1 MAFGKRNIPKTDIF
15 SYNLGLLGEAG
26 VGKTTIIKEMCE
38 KKLGEN
44 GYLFIEC
51 GKEDGA
57 DAINGINYINCPS
70 WNEEYDEINNSV
82 GFINVIDDIIENK
95 EEEYPNL
102 RVVVIDTY
110 DQLRNIAE
118 PEIIRLHNKEHS
130 DKRVK
135 SIKAAFGGYMAGE
148 DMADDLILDKLWELK
163 KVGVN
168 FIIIGHIKQRE
179 IVDAITGDAYTQL
192 TTDMSMRSF
201 NKIKTKLHFLGL
213 AYIDREIVQEK
224 KNKKEVGVVK
234 NETRKITFRDDS
246 YALDSKSR
254 FADIVDEIPFDVD
267 ELISALEDAIMAE
280 VQKNGTKIEDVKKNE
295 EKQKKIADK
304 KAKEYSKKAKENK
317 IDEET
322 NSDLIEQIR
331 ENFAKLDKEQEK
343 EFKVLMKEKGVK
355 NFKPE
360 VAEDIPTKAL
370 KELLAFFD

>member
-38 KKLGEN
+38 KKLGED

-82 GFINVIDDIIENK
+82 GFINVIEDIIENK

-118 PEIIRLHNKEHS
+118 PEIVRLHNKEHS

-148 DMADDLILDKLWELK
+148 DMADDMILDKLWELK

-224 KNKKEVGVVK
+224 KNKKEIGVVK

-322 NSDLIEQIR
+322 NADLIEQIR
-331 ENFAKLDKEQEK
+331 ENFVKLDKEQEK
-343 EFKVLMKEKGVK
+343 EFKNLMKEKGVK

-360 VAEDIPTKAL
+360 IAEDIPTKSL